1 MKRGRLTPAR
11 RAAFL
16 WLACAIAAVGT
27 PASPARAEIVL
38 RELLDDKLSAVEEWL
53 RKDDCPTLVE
63 DLRKLQEASPI
74 GSRFAL
80 GLRDELGVCAPQDLP
95 AAREHYTALIEH
107 GELLVLPRLAWLVEH
122 GLGGPADPERAL
134 EMYRRAAL
142 HYARYERGE
151 RYRLLG
157 GVMRPR
163 GIPLALWEEMLWV
176 EQIEDGDAE
185 RKFRIAMR
193 LKDGD
198 GLPKMPRLAY
208 RWLLDVSGARHP
220 AARYELAMW
229 QLEEGLPFA
238 DERFANFLAID
249 RLRWAAFYGHPPA
262 LVEYGTRLAQGR
274 DVERNDRGA
283 YIVLL
288 RAKKA
293 GMQVDDWL
301 ARLERRLPAD
311 DMALAREH
319 FQDRHFFPFG
329 IHDGD

>member
-1 MKRGRLTPAR
+1 MGPLTLLQVVVQPLLTLLQQLDRVAD
-11 RAAFL
+11 
-16 WLACAIAAVGT
+16 
-27 PASPARAEIVL
+27 
-38 RELLDDKLSAVEEWL
+38 LLDPAIELRDRRHQPPNPFGLIERADGATFSVERFQQASSFLFQICEPSSAVDA
-53 RKDDCPTLVE
+53 RHPYCDDQATHE
-63 DLRKLQEASPI
+63 
-74 GSRFAL
+74 
-80 GLRDELGVCAPQDLP
+80 LRDP
-95 AAREHYTALIEH
+95 
-107 GELLVLPRLAWLVEH
+107 
-122 GLGGPADPERAL
+122 
-134 EMYRRAAL
+134 MYRRAAL

-163 GIPLALWEEMLWV
+163 GIPLALWQKMLWV

-198 GLPKMPRLAY
+198 GLPEMPRLAY

-220 AARYELAMW
+220 AARYELAVW

-249 RLRWAAFYGHPPA
+249 RLRWAAFYGYPPA

-274 DVERNDRGA
+274 DVERNDCGA

-293 GMQVDDWL
+293 GMQVDDRL
-301 ARLERRLPAD
+301 ARLERTLPAD
-311 DMALAREH
+311 DIALAREH
-319 FQDRHFFPFG
+319 FEDRHFFPFG
-329 IHDGD
+329 IHDGDY